1 VLFAT
6 SELPL
11 NLSDGPWLFKNVFFL
26 RGGWRHGS
34 KYVAGYAQIYIINP
48 DRNIIE
54 FNCETMDWGDPIFRI
69 VRKAN
74 LASVCF
80 RLP

>member
-1 VLFAT
+1 
-6 SELPL
+6 
-11 NLSDGPWLFKNVFFL
+11 L

-54 FNCETMDWGDPIFRI
+54 FNCETMD
-69 VRKAN
+69 
-74 LASVCF
+74 
-80 RLP
+80 